1 MGVGRPVRT
10 SIVVIS
16 LPDAIDR
23 RAVFTARAA
32 KTALPWRWF
41 DARRELGPELEH
53 DPDEAI
59 VSKGRPMYP
68 GELGCY
74 ASHSAAWIA
83 FLESDA
89 DQLLVLEDDT
99 IVDWGF
105 LEKLVAVDLDA
116 AGVAYLRLYA
126 KRACAFRTILRNA
139 IERQRSVIEFLDR
152 PLGTQGYVLTRAGA
166 RRLVPHCRRVRRP
179 IDDELDRSWDHGIR
193 TLCVFPFPV
202 IEESTASG
210 IDAARWDPYVMPA
223 RLRLRRYRTRL
234 TDRALKVR
242 RSLRRLADRG
252 GSRLRTLVVA

>member
-1 MGVGRPVRT
+1 MGVGRPLRT

-16 LPDAIDR
+16 LPDATDR

-41 DARRELGPELEH
+41 DARRELGPGLEH

-74 ASHSAAWIA
+74 ASHYAAWTA
-83 FLESDA
+83 FLESEA

-99 IVDWGF
+99 IVDWGL

-126 KRACAFRTILRNA
+126 KRACAFRTILRT
-139 IERQRSVIEFLDR
+139 RSS
-152 PLGTQGYVLTRAGA
+152 GSGA
-166 RRLVPHCRRVRRP
+166 
-179 IDDELDRSWDHGIR
+179 SSSS
-193 TLCVFPFPV
+193 
-202 IEESTASG
+202 STA
-210 IDAARWDPYVMPA
+210 RWAPKG
-223 RLRLRRYRTRL
+223 TC
-234 TDRALKVR
+234 
-242 RSLRRLADRG
+242 
-252 GSRLRTLVVA
+252 

>member
-1 MGVGRPVRT
+1 MRT

-16 LPDAIDR
+16 LPEAADR
-23 RAVFTARAA
+23 RATFAARAA
-32 KTALPWRWF
+32 QTSLPWRWF
-41 DARRELGPELEH
+41 DARRELGPGLEH

-59 VSKGRPMYP
+59 VAKGRPMYP

-74 ASHSAAWIA
+74 ASHYAAWTS
-83 FLESDA
+83 FLESDT

-105 LEKLVAVDLDA
+105 LAAMVEVDLAA
-116 AGVAYLRLYA
+116 AGIAYLRLYA
-126 KRACAFRTILRNA
+126 KRPCPFRTLLTNA
-139 IERQRSVIEFLDR
+139 IVRQRSIIEFFDR

-210 IDAARWDPYVMPA
+210 IEAARWDPYVMPR

-234 TDRALKVR
+234 TDRALKIR
-242 RSLRRLADRG
+242 RSLKRLADRD
-252 GSRLRTLVVA
+252 GSRLHTLVVA